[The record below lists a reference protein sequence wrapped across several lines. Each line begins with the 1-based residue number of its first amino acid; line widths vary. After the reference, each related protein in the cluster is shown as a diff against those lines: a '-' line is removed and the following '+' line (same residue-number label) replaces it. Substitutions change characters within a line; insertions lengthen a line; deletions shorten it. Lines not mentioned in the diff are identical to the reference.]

1 LATNFRTQQGVRYQ
15 RGNTMKRYLKIAL
28 IAIAV
33 IFLGIQLVRIDRS
46 NPPVVSSQSI
56 ESQMAI
62 PGDVSEI
69 LGRSCNDCHTHKT
82 AYPWYSQVAPVSW
95 WLRNHISD
103 ARRHLNM
110 SEWGT
115 YEPKKQAHKLEEI
128 CDEVRSG
135 NMPLPSYLWIHR
147 DSVLSEAD
155 KDALCSWT
163 ESERKRLAATDQT
176 EAK

>member
-1 LATNFRTQQGVRYQ
+1 
-15 RGNTMKRYLKIAL
+15 
-28 IAIAV
+28 
-33 IFLGIQLVRIDRS
+33 
-46 NPPVVSSQSI
+46 
-56 ESQMAI
+56 
-62 PGDVSEI
+62 
-69 LGRSCNDCHTHKT
+69 
-82 AYPWYSQVAPVSW
+82 
-95 WLRNHISD
+95 
-103 ARRHLNM
+103 M

-163 ESERKRLAATDQT
+163 EA
-176 EAK
+176 